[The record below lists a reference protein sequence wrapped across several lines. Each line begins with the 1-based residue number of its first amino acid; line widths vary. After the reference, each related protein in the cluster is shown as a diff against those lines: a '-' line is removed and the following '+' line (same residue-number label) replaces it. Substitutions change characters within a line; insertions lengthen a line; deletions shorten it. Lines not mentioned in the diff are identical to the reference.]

1 MTLPFQIDSRRTRR
15 LDGDYVDIRHRARL
29 SPRRLSRSDVAGS
42 LFPRGRRSETD
53 RRRRGPS
60 RFRHRSARLIL
71 EHDGLTLKELDGM
84 VDSSKSSICSHLNTL
99 LESRYLVKEDGV
111 YQISFRVA
119 LLGERARHRYP
130 TGGDI
135 EAVIDRLAHTTEQEA
150 NFTVFEHGR
159 LLTCYG
165 TSADENA
172 SGANAR
178 YRSEYHL
185 HNTAAGKAILAE
197 LGRDEV
203 EAILD
208 HWGLPRE
215 SEETI
220 TDRDRLFDMLDEY
233 ESQGYAVVDEE
244 FAPGLVAIGAP
255 VHDADGEIVGG
266 VSVGGPKYQNSLTR
280 LEREFVEPLFAA
292 VDEIEAVL

>member
-1 MTLPFQIDSRRTRR
+1 MIGNVTGRR
-15 LDGDYVDIRHRARL
+15 LKTTEA
-29 SPRRLSRSDVAGS
+29 S
-42 LFPRGRRSETD
+42 LEIL
-53 RRRRGPS
+53 
-60 RFRHRSARLIL
+60 RLIL
-71 EHDGLTLKELDGM
+71 EHDGLTLSELDGM

-99 LESRYLVKEDGV
+99 LESRYLVKENGTYHV
-111 YQISFRVA
+111 SFRVA

-150 NFTVFEHGR
+150 NFTIFEHGR
-159 LLTCYG
+159 LLACYG

-172 SGANAR
+172 TETNAR

-197 LGRDEV
+197 LDRDEV
-203 EAILD
+203 ESILD

-215 SEETI
+215 SEGTI
-220 TDRDRLFDMLDEY
+220 TNRDRLFDVLDEY
-233 ESQGYAVVDEE
+233 ESQGYALVDEE

-255 VHDADGEIVGG
+255 VHDADGEIIGG
-266 VSVGGPKYQNSLTR
+266 VSVGGPKYRNSLTR
-280 LEREFVEPLFAA
+280 LEREFAEPLSAA
-292 VDEIEAVL
+292 VSDIESAL

>member
-1 MTLPFQIDSRRTRR
+1 MIGNVTGRR
-15 LDGDYVDIRHRARL
+15 LKTTEA
-29 SPRRLSRSDVAGS
+29 S
-42 LFPRGRRSETD
+42 LEIL
-53 RRRRGPS
+53 
-60 RFRHRSARLIL
+60 RLIL
-71 EHDGLTLKELDGM
+71 EHDGLTLNELDGM

-99 LESRYLVKEDGV
+99 LESRYLVKNDGTYHV
-111 YQISFRVA
+111 SFRVA

-130 TGGDI
+130 TGEHI
-135 EAVIDRLAHTTEQEA
+135 EAIIDRLARITEQEA
-150 NFTVFEHGR
+150 NFTIFEHGR
-159 LLTCYG
+159 LLACYG
-165 TSADENA
+165 TSGDEN
-172 SGANAR
+172 SSEANAR

-197 LGRDEV
+197 LDRDEV

-215 SEETI
+215 SQETI
-220 TDRDRLFDMLDEY
+220 TDRNQLFEALETY

-255 VHDADGEIVGG
+255 VHDADGDIIGG

-280 LEREFVEPLFAA
+280 LEREFAEHLFAA
-292 VDEIEAVL
+292 VTDIESAL